1 MNNYEFMLI
10 LNPLASEDERNATID
25 VIKTIL
31 KDVKAKITN
40 EEIWGDKKLAYTINK
55 ADRAYYILYT
65 IDADPESLK
74 SMTKELNLEKDVWRH
89 MFVRQEA

>member
-1 MNNYEFMLI
+1 MLI